1 MIADIL
7 VREVDV
13 SFTRPNQTR
22 QREDRS
28 FDDLLAREDSQRA
41 APERTA
47 VSERRSRLQEDSPN
61 ETGSEAEIAE
71 PTENIRGEAEV
82 TEQPTE
88 NLYGEAMTAE
98 VVIEEL
104 VYYPTYSAEAEE
116 MAVIDE
122 EMEAEIVKTVSE
134 IVHLPYE
141 QIAGKLKE
149 VEIKPQELA
158 KPQEANKFMQA
169 VLEVES
175 PYELLAKPEYPQMLK
190 DVAEAVKQLVEPQPE
205 YEKISGMVVETDED
219 NQLIIKA
226 PEAAP
231 QAETADLTTLISTP
245 REPRQ
250 TASQQYVPPV
260 AEEAFV
266 PETPVDTN
274 RPNLAVNQAPQPIQQ
289 VPLEAA
295 PVQAA
300 TPAASA
306 DPVQVMQQ
314 IMARVNTISAEG
326 FAELKMTLKPESL
339 GDVSLRIITQNG
351 VVMAMFVAESQR
363 IKEIIESNFNQLRYA
378 LEAQGIEV
386 SQLFVS
392 VGEDDS
398 QQQMYEFLKAQQ
410 EAMRRLQRASGVLNE
425 AEEVAVEEEILI
437 DNTVSFTA

>member
-1 MIADIL
+1 
-7 VREVDV
+7 
-13 SFTRPNQTR
+13 
-22 QREDRS
+22 
-28 FDDLLAREDSQRA
+28 
-41 APERTA
+41 
-47 VSERRSRLQEDSPN
+47 
-61 ETGSEAEIAE
+61 
-71 PTENIRGEAEV
+71 
-82 TEQPTE
+82 
-88 NLYGEAMTAE
+88 
-98 VVIEEL
+98 
-104 VYYPTYSAEAEE
+104 
-116 MAVIDE
+116 
-122 EMEAEIVKTVSE
+122 
-134 IVHLPYE
+134 
-141 QIAGKLKE
+141 
-149 VEIKPQELA
+149 
-158 KPQEANKFMQA
+158 
-169 VLEVES
+169 
-175 PYELLAKPEYPQMLK
+175 MLK

-260 AEEAFV
+260 AEETFV

-306 DPVQVMQQ
+306 DPAQVMQQ